1 MTGKTKYIFYSLL
14 TLPKPIQ
21 TMCKYHV
28 EYSVRTKQFTK
39 SFSLALSSP
48 SGDNLE
54 EFIVNNLGL
63 KKVPCLVSITS
74 IKPLAEE
81 DWKEMYVK
89 SLI

>member
-1 MTGKTKYIFYSLL
+1 MGKTKYIFYCPV

-28 EYSVRTKQFTK
+28 EYSVRTKQYTK

-48 SGDNLE
+48 SDENIE
-54 EFIVNNLGL
+54 EFIVNNLGI

-74 IKPLAEE
+74 IEPMAEE
-81 DWKEMYVK
+81 EWKEMYVK